1 MENRIIE
8 LALETLAARRA
19 AIENEIAELKSALEG
34 RGAPEVVQAKR
45 GRKSHSAAMKAYW
58 ARRKAA
64 AAASPVP
71 PKNQV
76 SKRRPFSEAARK
88 AVSKRM
94 KAYWA
99 KQRADKAK
107 IAKKS

>member
-1 MENRIIE
+1 MDKRILE
-8 LALETLAARRA
+8 LALETLAARRT
-19 AIENEIAELKSALEG
+19 AIENEIAELKSVLEG
-34 RGAPEVVQAKR
+34 KRGPEALPVKR

-71 PKNQV
+71 PKNKV
-76 SKRRPFSEAARK
+76 SKRRSFSEAARK

-99 KQRADKAK
+99 KRRADKTK
-107 IAKKS
+107 VAKKS